1 MESKSQKMSLKIDP
15 RTLIVVNI
23 LFCILLLMV
32 SNRYASHICFVI
44 AMLLMLLVRLETKLI
59 LYSSVYLAII
69 LTEYIVQLYEI
80 QVLIVLISIAG
91 YLFCKIIPML
101 MITAIMIN
109 RVKINELI
117 TALEKLKLQ
126 RGIILGIVVSF
137 RFVPTMKYEFE
148 IIKESIRLRGIEIS
162 YLKMIL
168 TPIKTIERFLIP
180 LLFRCLKVAEE
191 LTATALTRGVEH
203 EVART
208 AYFKVKLGYYDWTIM
223 LAVTLIACIAFYTV
237 S

>member
-1 MESKSQKMSLKIDP
+1 VESKSQKMSLKIDP